1 MSSFLSLRSHHDIE
15 GLLEGSGR
23 SLTNKD
29 CCHLSLLFWESEV
42 VVVVV
47 VVALVDVVV
56 LAVELVVLGDA
67 DVVADADDWV
77 VLILSQDCYA
87 LQSHLCPWPSC

>member
-1 MSSFLSLRSHHDIE
+1 M
-15 GLLEGSGR
+15 
-23 SLTNKD
+23 
-29 CCHLSLLFWESEV
+29 